1 MAKIPNQETFKNQPQ
16 TVGLLEHPTKINIK
30 LISRDISTTHVTLM
44 EKQTPDK
51 DYKSYVDLIHHN
63 GESLDITNE

>member
-1 MAKIPNQETFKNQPQ
+1 
-16 TVGLLEHPTKINIK
+16 
-30 LISRDISTTHVTLM
+30 M

-51 DYKSYVDLIHHN
+51 DYKSYVNLIDHN